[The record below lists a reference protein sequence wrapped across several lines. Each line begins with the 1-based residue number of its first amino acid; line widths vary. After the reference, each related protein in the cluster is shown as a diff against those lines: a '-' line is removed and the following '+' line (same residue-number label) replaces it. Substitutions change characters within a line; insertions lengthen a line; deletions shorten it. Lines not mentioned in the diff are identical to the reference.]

1 MLTVFFES
9 GWSVIALLS
18 KCLRRMRAR
27 SSPYGLASC
36 SPINRCSRLI
46 ALSGRTITLKCVIR
60 LPSAL
65 KVMMSTPLI
74 LTPSISFSNSSTAL
88 VAAPFADIPEAG
100 AAQHLSR
107 ARQVL
112 ERDLTPAL
120 RRVYDGALE
129 HGVGMQQVPQRFMVV
144 RLPCSRATGRG
155 RSFAYLR
162 GFAGAS
168 W

>member
-1 MLTVFFES
+1 
-9 GWSVIALLS
+9 
-18 KCLRRMRAR
+18 
-27 SSPYGLASC
+27 
-36 SPINRCSRLI
+36 
-46 ALSGRTITLKCVIR
+46 LKCVIR

-74 LTPSISFSNSSTAL
+74 LTPSISFSNSSTAV

-120 RRVYDGALE
+120 RREYDGALE

-144 RLPCSRATGRG
+144 RLHVVAPLVEGGHPHISGGLQVLPGNGPIVT
-155 RSFAYLR
+155 
-162 GFAGAS
+162 
-168 W
+168 

>member
-1 MLTVFFES
+1 MNVPRTELQEN
-9 GWSVIALLS
+9 
-18 KCLRRMRAR
+18 
-27 SSPYGLASC
+27 PYGLASC

-88 VAAPFADIPEAG
+88 VAAPFAEIPEAG
-100 AAQHLSR
+100 AAQRLSR

-129 HGVGMQQVPQRFMVV
+129 HGVGMQEVPQHSTIV
-144 RLPCSRATGRG
+144 RLDEVAPAVE
-155 RSFAYLR
+155 
-162 GFAGAS
+162 
-168 W
+168 

>member
-1 MLTVFFES
+1 VFES
-9 GWSVIALLS
+9 HVVHTPQRAPRLHSELLKLGVNAS
-18 KCLRRMRAR
+18 AFDPIWRRSPQLPDDQTRPASGRAAR
-27 SSPYGLASC
+27 SSPYGFASC
-36 SPINRCSRLI
+36 SPISRCSKLI

-74 LTPSISFSNSSTAL
+74 LTPSISFSNYNTAV

-100 AAQHLSR
+100 AARHLSR

-120 RRVYDGALE
+120 RRVYDVALE
-129 HGVGMQQVPQRFMVV
+129 HGVGMQQGV
-144 RLPCSRATGRG
+144 
-155 RSFAYLR
+155 
-162 GFAGAS
+162 
-168 W
+168 